1 MKKIDVAQA
10 ITIVANV
17 GVIAGI
23 VFLAIELRQNNQMM
37 LSQTR
42 SDISHNIADMLR
54 QMATTEYLG
63 DIGDPSELQALGSV
77 EALRRQ
83 NWALANFRM
92 WENIHYQWTRGL
104 FEDSE
109 YEKEKLI
116 WSNNM
121 SRPTSRQ
128 QFCDA
133 RGAFNVDF
141 VREMES
147 VMPQPC

>member
-1 MKKIDVAQA
+1 MKKIDLGQT
-10 ITIVANV
+10 ISIVANI

-23 VFLAIELRQNNQMM
+23 VFLAVELRQNNQMM

-42 SDISHNIADMLR
+42 SDISQDIVNHLR
-54 QMATTEYLG
+54 QMATTEYLD
-63 DIGDPSELQALGSV
+63 DIADPSELQTLGSA

-83 NWALANFRM
+83 NWMLATFRM

-109 YEKEKLI
+109 YEREKSV
-116 WSNNM
+116 WSRGM
-121 SRPTSRQ
+121 KRPTLRQ

-133 RGAFNVDF
+133 RDGFNVDF

-147 VMPQPC
+147 GMLQPC